1 MEAGVEPRSLYLDS
15 GTGGMGTHART
26 QGHGDRDLQTHTHGR
41 HVDTGPNQSHTDI
54 GTDEG
59 FETQT
64 HRDMDTDVAKTDSP
78 GKLHKPDGEG
88 THLCAYFKDSPPQF
102 YLEMLFVAVS

>member
-1 MEAGVEPRSLYLDS
+1 MEAGAEPRSLYLDS

-54 GTDEG
+54 GTDKG

-64 HRDMDTDVAKTDSP
+64 HRDMDTDVDKNRLPREAAQARWGGHSSSC
-78 GKLHKPDGEG
+78 L
-88 THLCAYFKDSPPQF
+88 L
-102 YLEMLFVAVS
+102 

>member
-1 MEAGVEPRSLYLDS
+1 MEAGAEPRSLYLDS

-54 GTDEG
+54 GTDKG
-59 FETQT
+59 FETQRHGYRCRQEQT
-64 HRDMDTDVAKTDSP
+64 PPGSCTSQMGRALIFVSP
-78 GKLHKPDGEG
+78 LKI
-88 THLCAYFKDSPPQF
+88 PPRN
-102 YLEMLFVAVS
+102 ST